1 MRHLKTGRILGR
13 TTAHRKALFRNLV
26 TALIRRERIRT
37 TLAKAKELR
46 SHVEKTITLGKKG
59 TLHAKR
65 LARKTVVEKEAFSK
79 LFGTLSERY
88 AKRSGGYTRIIK
100 IGNRR
105 GDDAPMAFIELVD
118 REGEAPKPQ
127 AKTEK
132 KAAPKKAAAKKPEK
146 KAEAKPEKEKKTA
159 KKAVKKAETKKKPA
173 EAKKADKKKTE
184 TKKAAPK
191 KAAAKKPAKTA
202 AKKAATKKAAPK
214 KKK

>member
-1 MRHLKTGRILGR
+1 MRHLKSGRILGR
-13 TTAHRKALFRNLV
+13 TTAHRKALFRNMV

-65 LARKTVVEKEAFSK
+65 LARKVVVEKEAFIK
-79 LFGTLSERY
+79 LFGPLSERY
-88 AKRSGGYTRIIK
+88 AKRNGGYTRIIK
-100 IGNRR
+100 IGHRR

-118 REGEAPKPQ
+118 REGEAPA
-127 AKTEK
+127 AKA
-132 KAAPKKAAAKKPEK
+132 KAEKKAAAKKPEK
-146 KAEAKPEKEKKTA
+146 KAEAKPEKEKKT
-159 KKAVKKAETKKKPA
+159 ETKKKPV
-173 EAKKADKKKTE
+173 EAKKEDKKKTE

-191 KAAAKKPAKTA
+191 KAADKKPE
-202 AKKAATKKAAPK
+202 KAAPKKAAPK

>member
-1 MRHLKTGRILGR
+1 MRHLKSGRILGR
-13 TTAHRKALFRNLV
+13 TTAHRKALFRNMV

-65 LARKTVVEKEAFSK
+65 LARKVVVEKEAFSK
-79 LFGTLSERY
+79 LFGLLSERY

-118 REGEAPKPQ
+118 REGEAPATT
-127 AKTEK
+127 AKVERK
-132 KAAPKKAAAKKPEK
+132 GVPKKATAKKPEK
-146 KAEAKPEKEKKTA
+146 KAEAKPKKEKK
-159 KKAVKKAETKKKPA
+159 AEKKPA
-173 EAKKADKKKTE
+173 EAKKEDKKKTE
-184 TKKAAPK
+184 AKKTATK
-191 KAAAKKPAKTA
+191 KAAAKNPAKA
-202 AKKAATKKAAPK
+202 AAKKAAPK

>member
-1 MRHLKTGRILGR
+1 MRHLKSGRILGR

-65 LARKTVVEKEAFSK
+65 LARKVVIEKEAFLK
-79 LFGTLSERY
+79 LFGSLSERY
-88 AKRSGGYTRIIK
+88 AKRNGGYTRIIK
-100 IGNRR
+100 IGNRL

-118 REGEAPKPQ
+118 REGEAPAPKEK
-127 AKTEK
+127 AAK
-132 KAAPKKAAAKKPEK
+132 KAAPKKESTKKPEK
-146 KAEAKPEKEKKTA
+146 KAEAKPEKEKKTETKKKPVEA
-159 KKAVKKAETKKKPA
+159 KKDDKKKAETKKKPA
-173 EAKKADKKKTE
+173 EAKKA
-184 TKKAAPK
+184 
-191 KAAAKKPAKTA
+191 AAKKPAKV
-202 AKKAATKKAAPK
+202 ATKKAAPK

>member
-1 MRHLKTGRILGR
+1 MRHLKTGRKLGR
-13 TTAHRKALFRNLV
+13 STAHRKALFRNMV

-65 LARKTVVEKEAFSK
+65 LARRVVVEKDAFSK
-79 LFGTLSERY
+79 LFGPLSERY
-88 AKRSGGYTRIIK
+88 AKRNGGYTRIIK

-118 REGEAPKPQ
+118 REGEAPAPKPK
-127 AKTEK
+127 AEK
-132 KAAPKKAAAKKPEK
+132 KAAPKKAAAKKPAK
-146 KAEAKPEKEKKTA
+146 KAEAKPAKE
-159 KKAVKKAETKKKPA
+159 KKAVKKTETKKKPA

-191 KAAAKKPAKTA
+191 KAAAKKPAK
-202 AKKAATKKAAPK
+202 AATKKATPK

>member
-1 MRHLKTGRILGR
+1 MGR

-65 LARKTVVEKEAFSK
+65 LARKVVVEKEAFLK
-79 LFGTLSERY
+79 LFGPLSERY

-118 REGEAPKPQ
+118 REGEAPV
-127 AKTEK
+127 AKA
-132 KAAPKKAAAKKPEK
+132 KAEKKAAAKKPEK
-146 KAEAKPEKEKKTA
+146 KAEAKPEKEKKP
-159 KKAVKKAETKKKPA
+159 AETKKEDKNKP
-173 EAKKADKKKTE
+173 EA
-184 TKKAAPK
+184 K
-191 KAAAKKPAKTA
+191 KAAAKKPV
-202 AKKAATKKAAPK
+202 KAATKKDAPK

>member
-1 MRHLKTGRILGR
+1 MRHLKSGRILGR
-13 TTAHRKALFRNLV
+13 TTAHRKALFRNMV

-65 LARKTVVEKEAFSK
+65 LARKVVVEKEAFIK
-79 LFGTLSERY
+79 LFGPLSERY
-88 AKRSGGYTRIIK
+88 AKRNGGYTRIIK
-100 IGNRR
+100 IGHRR

-118 REGEAPKPQ
+118 REGEAPVAK

-132 KAAPKKAAAKKPEK
+132 KAAPKKAADKKPEK
-146 KAEAKPEKEKKTA
+146 KAEAKPEKEKKTD
-159 KKAVKKAETKKKPA
+159 TKKKPV
-173 EAKKADKKKTE
+173 ETKKEDKKKTE

-191 KAAAKKPAKTA
+191 KAAAKKPEKDAP
-202 AKKAATKKAAPK
+202 KKAAPK
-214 KKK
+214 NKK

>member
-1 MRHLKTGRILGR
+1 MRHLKSGRKLGR
-13 TTAHRKALFRNLV
+13 TTAHRKALFRNMV

-65 LARKTVVEKEAFSK
+65 LARRVVVEKEAFAK
-79 LFGTLSERY
+79 LFGPLSDRY
-88 AKRSGGYTRIIK
+88 AKRNGGYTRIIK

-118 REGEAPKPQ
+118 REGEAPAPKPK
-127 AKTEK
+127 AEKKTAPKKDTPKKAEKKTEK
-132 KAAPKKAAAKKPEK
+132 KPDAKKKAA
-146 KAEAKPEKEKKTA
+146 KKT
-159 KKAVKKAETKKKPA
+159 ETKKKPA
-173 EAKKADKKKTE
+173 EAKKTDKKKAE

-202 AKKAATKKAAPK
+202 AKKTTPK

>member
-1 MRHLKTGRILGR
+1 MRHLKTGRKLGR

-26 TALIRRERIRT
+26 TALLRRERIRT

-65 LARKTVVEKEAFSK
+65 LARKVVVEKEAFSK
-79 LFGTLSERY
+79 LFGALSERY
-88 AKRSGGYTRIIK
+88 AQRSGGYTRIIK

-118 REGEAPKPQ
+118 REEKAPA

-132 KAAPKKAAAKKPEK
+132 KAAPKKDAAKKPEK
-146 KAEAKPEKEKKTA
+146 KAEAKPEKEKKT
-159 KKAVKKAETKKKPA
+159 EKKPA

-191 KAAAKKPAKTA
+191 KAA
-202 AKKAATKKAAPK
+202 PK
-214 KKK
+214 KK

>member
-1 MRHLKTGRILGR
+1 MRHLKTGRKLGR
-13 TTAHRKALFRNLV
+13 TSAHRKALFRNLV

-65 LARKTVVEKEAFSK
+65 LARKVVLEKEAFSK
-79 LFGTLSERY
+79 LFGPLSERY
-88 AKRSGGYTRIIK
+88 ATRNGGYTRIIK

-118 REGEAPKPQ
+118 REEETKAPA

-132 KAAPKKAAAKKPEK
+132 KAAPKKAAAKKSEK
-146 KAEAKPEKEKKTA
+146 KEEAKPSKE
-159 KKAVKKAETKKKPA
+159 KKPA

-191 KAAAKKPAKTA
+191 KAAEKKPA
-202 AKKAATKKAAPK
+202 KAATKKAAPK
-214 KKK
+214 KDK

>member
-1 MRHLKTGRILGR
+1 MRHLKTGRKLGR
-13 TTAHRKALFRNLV
+13 TTAHRKALFRNMV

-46 SHVEKTITLGKKG
+46 SHVEKTITLGKRG

-65 LARKTVVEKEAFSK
+65 MARKVVVEKEAFSK
-79 LFGTLSERY
+79 LFGLLSERY

-118 REGEAPKPQ
+118 REGEAPATQ

-146 KAEAKPEKEKKTA
+146 KAEAKPEKEKK
-159 KKAVKKAETKKKPA
+159 AVKKTETKKKPA

-202 AKKAATKKAAPK
+202 TKKAAPK
-214 KKK
+214 KK

>member
-1 MRHLKTGRILGR
+1 LGR

-65 LARKTVVEKEAFSK
+65 LARKVVVEKEAFLK
-79 LFGTLSERY
+79 LFGPLSERY

-118 REGEAPKPQ
+118 REGEAPV
-127 AKTEK
+127 AKA
-132 KAAPKKAAAKKPEK
+132 KAEKKAAAKKPEK
-146 KAEAKPEKEKKTA
+146 KAEAKPEKEKKP
-159 KKAVKKAETKKKPA
+159 AETKITTSAYSALAGILGFFQKW
-173 EAKKADKKKTE
+173 D
-184 TKKAAPK
+184 
-191 KAAAKKPAKTA
+191 
-202 AKKAATKKAAPK
+202 
-214 KKK
+214 

>member
-1 MRHLKTGRILGR
+1 MRHLKSGRILGR

-65 LARKTVVEKEAFSK
+65 QARKTVIEKEAFLK
-79 LFGTLSERY
+79 LFGPLSERY
-88 AKRSGGYTRIIK
+88 AKRNGGYTRIIK

-118 REGEAPKPQ
+118 REGEAPAAAS
-127 AKTEK
+127 AKAEK
-132 KAAPKKAAAKKPEK
+132 KAAPKKTAAKKPEK
-146 KAEAKPEKEKKTA
+146 KAEAKPKKET
-159 KKAVKKAETKKKPA
+159 VKKAETEKKPA
-173 EAKKADKKKTE
+173 EAKKKTA
-184 TKKAAPK
+184 TKKADPK

-202 AKKAATKKAAPK
+202 TKKAAPK
-214 KKK
+214 KK

>member
-13 TTAHRKALFRNLV
+13 TTAHRKALFRNMV

-65 LARKTVVEKEAFSK
+65 LARKVVVEKEAFIK

-88 AKRSGGYTRIIK
+88 AKRAGGYTRIIK
-100 IGNRR
+100 IGHRR

-118 REGEAPKPQ
+118 REGDAPA
-127 AKTEK
+127 AKDKSEK
-132 KAAPKKAAAKKPEK
+132 KAAPKKTAAKKPEK

-159 KKAVKKAETKKKPA
+159 KKDETKKKPA
-173 EAKKADKKKTE
+173 EA
-184 TKKAAPK
+184 KKAAPK
-191 KAAAKKPAKTA
+191 KAAAKKPAKA
-202 AKKAATKKAAPK
+202 ATKKAATKKAAPK
-214 KKK
+214 KK

>member
-1 MRHLKTGRILGR
+1 MRHLKTGRKLGR
-13 TTAHRKALFRNLV
+13 TTAHRKALFRNMV

-65 LARKTVVEKEAFSK
+65 MARKVVVEKEAFSK
-79 LFGTLSERY
+79 LFGLLSERY
-88 AKRSGGYTRIIK
+88 AKRNGGYTRIIK

-118 REGEAPKPQ
+118 RKGEAPAPKPK
-127 AKTEK
+127 AEK
-132 KAAPKKAAAKKPEK
+132 KAAPKKDTPKKAEK
-146 KAEAKPEKEKKTA
+146 KAEAKPETKKKTA
-159 KKAVKKAETKKKPA
+159 KKTETKKKPA
-173 EAKKADKKKTE
+173 EAKKTDKKKAE

-191 KAAAKKPAKTA
+191 KAAAKKPAK
-202 AKKAATKKAAPK
+202 AATKKATPK

>member
-1 MRHLKTGRILGR
+1 MRHLKSGRILGR
-13 TTAHRKALFRNLV
+13 TSAHRKALFRNMV

-65 LARKTVVEKEAFSK
+65 QARKVVVEKDAFSK
-79 LFGTLSERY
+79 LFGPLSERY

-118 REGEAPKPQ
+118 REGEAPAPK
-127 AKTEK
+127 AKVEK
-132 KAAPKKAAAKKPEK
+132 KAAPKKAPAKKPEK
-146 KAEAKPEKEKKTA
+146 KAEAKPEKKTE
-159 KKAVKKAETKKKPA
+159 KKAVKKTEAKKKPA

-191 KAAAKKPAKTA
+191 KAAAKKPAKAA
-202 AKKAATKKAAPK
+202 AKKAAPKKAAPK

>member
-1 MRHLKTGRILGR
+1 MRHLKTGRKLGR
-13 TTAHRKALFRNLV
+13 TTAHRKALFRNMV

-79 LFGTLSERY
+79 LFGLLSERY
-88 AKRSGGYTRIIK
+88 ATRSGGYTRIIK

-118 REGEAPKPQ
+118 REDKAPATQ

-132 KAAPKKAAAKKPEK
+132 KAAPKKPEK
-146 KAEAKPEKEKKTA
+146 KAEAKPKKEADKKT
-159 KKAVKKAETKKKPA
+159 ETKKKPA
-173 EAKKADKKKTE
+173 EAKKE

-202 AKKAATKKAAPK
+202 TKKAAPK

>member
-13 TTAHRKALFRNLV
+13 TTAHRKALFRNMV

-65 LARKTVVEKEAFSK
+65 LARKVVVEKEAFSK
-79 LFGTLSERY
+79 LFGLLSERY
-88 AKRSGGYTRIIK
+88 AKRDGGYTRIIK
-100 IGNRR
+100 IGHRR

-118 REGEAPKPQ
+118 REGEAPV
-127 AKTEK
+127 AKAKAEK
-132 KAAPKKAAAKKPEK
+132 KAAPKKATAKKPEK
-146 KAEAKPEKEKKTA
+146 KAEAKPEKEKK
-159 KKAVKKAETKKKPA
+159 AVKKTETKKKPV
-173 EAKKADKKKTE
+173 EAKKEDKKKTE
-184 TKKAAPK
+184 TKKAA
-191 KAAAKKPAKTA
+191 AKKPAKA
-202 AKKAATKKAAPK
+202 APKKAATKKDAPK